1 MMVPGDVVRRKISL
15 PETGVDIALQDWGG
29 DGPLALLHHANGFCA
44 GMWVPFARALRTR
57 YRVVAMDA
65 RGAGDSPP
73 PPGHPDPSAYS
84 WREMVKDARGVAETL
99 LSETGASRLGLGLG
113 HSFGGTLLL
122 SAEAQRPGLFERLL
136 ALDPVIPSVGHS
148 NPEAPPS
155 AGLLMAE
162 RARRRR
168 SEWPSRAAAREH
180 FASRDFFKV
189 WDAEALDLYCAE
201 GLRERE
207 DGGVELKCSPE
218 AEAAI
223 FSHSGGFDVFQTLSG
238 LSARALLVWA
248 RQGNFPRA
256 VFEQLVATM
265 KNGRLEEVDAGH
277 LIPMEAPKSVLE
289 VLERFLAED

>member
-1 MMVPGDVVRRKISL
+1 MVPGDVVRRRISL
-15 PETGVDIALQDWGG
+15 PETGVEIALQDWGG

-44 GMWVPFARALRTR
+44 GMWAPFAEKIRSRF
-57 YRVVAMDA
+57 RVVAMDA
-65 RGAGDSPP
+65 RGAGDSPV
-73 PPGHPDPSAYS
+73 PPGHPQASAYS

-99 LSETGASRLGLGLG
+99 LSETGSSRIALGLG

-122 SAEAQRPGLFERLL
+122 SAEAQRPGLFERVL
-136 ALDPVIPSVGHS
+136 ALDPVIPPLGHAD
-148 NPEAPPS
+148 PEAPPS

-189 WDAEALDLYCAE
+189 WDPRALDLYCAE

-207 DGGVELKCSPE
+207 AGGVELKCSPA

-223 FSHSGGFDVFQTLSG
+223 FSHTGGFDVFQTLSG
-238 LSARALLVWA
+238 LSARVLLVWA
-248 RQGNFPRA
+248 SQGNFPRA

-265 KNGRLEEVDAGH
+265 DNARLETLDAGH
-277 LIPMEAPKSVLE
+277 LIPMEAPDSVAE
-289 VLERFLAED
+289 VLERFLTED